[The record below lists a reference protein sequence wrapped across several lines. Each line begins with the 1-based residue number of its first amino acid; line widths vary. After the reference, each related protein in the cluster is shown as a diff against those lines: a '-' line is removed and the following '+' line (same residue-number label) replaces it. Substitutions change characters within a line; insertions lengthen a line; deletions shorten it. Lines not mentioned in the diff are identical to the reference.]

1 MLSANR
7 RLQMDLPPMISVNQ
21 RFRDQSEWT
30 EAWDSHKLQIPGL
43 SYNWW
48 GFQVWVTLQ
57 DSTSNSSIDKVETSL
72 ERQEN
77 FSQFCDTTDALLCHS
92 HLPACLWIMD
102 PHSSAT
108 KKNTS
113 RGNEV
118 LPQDTTH
125 LIRRPRYQ
133 TGSLCQDPAGNRT
146 TRRPDHCKETQTKV
160 VWSCLPFIRS
170 GKNHLE
176 RHSEMG
182 QKTRQIEKEVGRQ
195 HQRLNMPGVRS
206 SARGQ

>member
-1 MLSANR
+1 
-7 RLQMDLPPMISVNQ
+7 MI
-21 RFRDQSEWT
+21 
-30 EAWDSHKLQIPGL
+30 EAWDRHKLQIPGL
-43 SYNWW
+43 SYIWW
-48 GFQVWVTLQ
+48 EFQAWYTLQ
-57 DSTSNSSIDKVETSL
+57 DSADNSSFDKVETSL

-125 LIRRPRYQ
+125 LIQRPCYQ
-133 TGSLCQDPAGNRT
+133 RGNPCRDPAGNWT
-146 TRRPDHCKETQTKV
+146 TRRPPDHRKEAQTAV
-160 VWSCLPFIRS
+160 VMVMVKAQWRGEEDKADRGRGGKITSGNGQAWGLPS
-170 GKNHLE
+170 
-176 RHSEMG
+176 
-182 QKTRQIEKEVGRQ
+182 
-195 HQRLNMPGVRS
+195 P
-206 SARGQ
+206 RGQRRTGKKEGNWLRNHM